1 MYEQHGCLVGD
12 LRSGGANHA
21 ELQPESA
28 RTNRDGLACNLLALL
43 GAPKDIDE
51 IDPFANWKRIRSGT
65 ERWET
70 GETCDPVAQCLWHRV
85 DRQDLPAGCYQ
96 RAQDTMGGAVR
107 AGGGA
112 HDRNGA
118 TLRQHAAHERVH
130 CGGIWGAP
138 FGGLYGCP

>member
-43 GAPKDIDE
+43 GAPKDINE
-51 IDPFANWKRIRSGT
+51 VNSFASWKRSGSGT
-65 ERWET
+65 QRWEA
-70 GETCDPVAQCLWHRV
+70 GEAGDPVTQRLWHGV
-85 DRQDLPAGCYQ
+85 DREDLPASGGE
-96 RAQDTMGGAVR
+96 RAQDAVGGAVWPR
-107 AGGGA
+107 GGA
-112 HDRNGA
+112 NDRNGA